1 MAIRLKPQ
9 LASAHNNLGD
19 ALFKQGHT
27 LAAIEHFRTA
37 VRLQPTWAEAYYNL
51 AIAYTRQEQ
60 PQAAIAAYRAA
71 LSAKPQWLQAALP
84 LAWLLTTS
92 QPISVTAAAEA
103 ATLAEQAS
111 RIPGAHQAVA
121 QYTLALAHRTTG
133 NTVGANVAAQRAL
146 TLAIAS
152 GDSALEAKIH
162 AAFPTLIEK
171 G

>member
-1 MAIRLKPQ
+1 
-9 LASAHNNLGD
+9 
-19 ALFKQGHT
+19 
-27 LAAIEHFRTA
+27 
-37 VRLQPTWAEAYYNL
+37 
-51 AIAYTRQEQ
+51 
-60 PQAAIAAYRAA
+60 
-71 LSAKPQWLQAALP
+71 

-121 QYTLALAHRTTG
+121 QYTLALAYRTTG
-133 NTVGANVAAQRAL
+133 NPVGANVAAQRAL

-152 GDSALEAKIH
+152 GDTALEANIH